1 MSSPVAPSASSS
13 GVSSGSTSTPAS
25 KPAGLKAE
33 LAKTEVQLADWVY
46 CPSSKT
52 PEGKHKI
59 EQITQHIDQ
68 IKARISGAEKASEP
82 VAAVHNRYSPLG
94 VFVDE
99 TA

>member
-1 MSSPVAPSASSS
+1 MSAITPSS
-13 GVSSGSTSTPAS
+13 GNAGAPLSP
-25 KPAGLKAE
+25 KPAGLHAE

-46 CPSSKT
+46 CASSKT

-68 IKARISGAEKASEP
+68 IKARIASAEKTAEP
-82 VAAVHNRYSPLG
+82 VAAAQNRYSPLG
-94 VFVDE
+94 VFIDK